1 MLHNYNTFQNLC
13 TKFQTILFSENFD
26 KKCAQNAG
34 NCISEALDFKIFRE
48 TIPTDPPTYAMFLIN
63 ASVSP
68 HAGSAPGSDYEYRR
82 RKLHRRTC
90 EELEQFFG

>member
-1 MLHNYNTFQNLC
+1 MYEISTQF
-13 TKFQTILFSENFD
+13 FFPENFD

-34 NCISEALDFKIFRE
+34 NRISEALDFKIFRE
-48 TIPTDPPTYAMFLIN
+48 RMLPGPPTYAMFLIY

-82 RKLHRRTC
+82 RKLHRKTC
-90 EELEQFFG
+90 EELERFFG